1 MSGILSSAVSGLN
14 YNSQRVSAS
23 ADNIA
28 NSSTPNYKRVDI
40 QSTSISTP
48 QTSST
53 LYAPGGVLGSTRQL
67 SGVDVSMDISI
78 GALNNNVDIGAEFV
92 NLIQAETAYGAGL
105 KVIQAGEEMANSLL
119 DIKA

>member
-1 MSGILSSAVSGLN
+1 MISGILSSAVSGLN
-14 YNSQRVSAS
+14 YNSQRVAAS

-28 NSSTPNYKRVDI
+28 NSSTPNYKSVDI
-40 QSTSISTP
+40 QSTTISTQ

-67 SGVDVSMDISI
+67 NDAGVSI

-105 KVIQAGEEMANSLL
+105 KVIQAGQEMADSLL

>member
-1 MSGILSSAVSGLN
+1 MISGILSSAVSGLN

-28 NSSTPNYKRVDI
+28 NSSTPNYKRVEI
-40 QSTSISTP
+40 QSSTISTD
-48 QTSST
+48 QTSSS

-67 SGVDVSMDISI
+67 SNVDVSF

-92 NLIQAETAYGAGL
+92 NLIQAESAYGAGL
-105 KVIQAGEEMANSLL
+105 KVIQAGEDMANSLL